1 MTPSVAVKALPRDLI
16 LTKNNLGGRPPTFV
30 ACAALQLRMN
40 APSSSLSYAASDL
53 QLSEFFI
60 SRQLAPQRGL
70 KFLVA
75 FRVEVRPT
83 RLIRRSMG
91 PNPARSRLMHCGNG
105 TTVDYL
111 PLWQVA
117 MARTLDLP

>member
-1 MTPSVAVKALPRDLI
+1 VRRLTAANERAQLVLVVRSFRFAAVR
-16 LTKNNLGGRPPTFV
+16 
-30 ACAALQLRMN
+30 
-40 APSSSLSYAASDL
+40 
-53 QLSEFFI
+53 FFI